1 VTSRALAP
9 IVALALLLPVGASQA
24 QVAFERAG
32 FRLTSIGERLTV
44 SGRVVDAS
52 RRPVATGSIRWRVAD
67 PSIAS
72 VTPQGVVVS
81 KKVGNTKL
89 WAVAGDD
96 SASALILVDQWAA
109 KFDFLPPSL
118 RLDAKGEKKPL
129 RIIVRDAGGFPI
141 ASQNRRVANC
151 RSLND
156 RVALLSQTGEVM
168 AVANGV
174 TWIRCADRGIADSA
188 RVEVRQRPVRATIAD
203 KSALAV
209 RVLGDTFRLR
219 INATDASGDPIAN
232 PQSTWASLNPT
243 IVSVDPLSGLA
254 RGVGMGTARIVAQAG
269 DVVDTISIG
278 IAQGAGLPVPANSD
292 TAIATRSLLPT
303 LRFTPTYPFV
313 GDTAPLQYAVRDPN
327 GVEIANA
334 RVELESSDT
343 SVFVVLSRGRI
354 LPKREGSA
362 YARGR
367 FGEIVDS
374 GQVIVRPRSVVN
386 FSRDSSNVEQR
397 AFVRPTFDTERLLR
411 LYAARRDTA
420 LKEIFDSTRIQ
431 GLKAPWLS
439 IAASAAM
446 GQAYHSFSDSTGKEN
461 RSGFVYGGGVDL
473 QAFKYFH
480 LGGEFRT
487 GSLTATG
494 TSGTELGLTEASG
507 TAAFSKPSFSAGV
520 SYTLRATREGP
531 SGPPAAAL
539 AIQQWTIPRVFVSFR
554 PAFIGGAIR
563 TIMGVNALVGGTYT
577 GYFDANGD
585 QLNPLPL
592 SMGGQAG
599 LEFTVRGFSIGML
612 YDVESFKFD
621 KVGTSERRDQFSTVR
636 LKAGWQYS
644 K

>member
-1 VTSRALAP
+1 
-9 IVALALLLPVGASQA
+9 VALTLALPLRATQG
-24 QVAFERAG
+24 QVQFERAG

-52 RRPVATGSIRWRVAD
+52 RRPVATSSIRWRVAD

-89 WAVAGDD
+89 WAVTGDD

-109 KFDFLPPSL
+109 KFDFIPAAL

-269 DVVDTISIG
+269 DVIDTISIG
-278 IAQGAGLPVPANSD
+278 IAQAAGLPVPANSD
-292 TAIATRSLLPT
+292 TAILNTRSLLPT

-313 GDTAPLQYAVRDPN
+313 GDTAPLQYAVRDPS
-327 GVEIANA
+327 GVEIQNA

-386 FSRDSSNVEQR
+386 FSRDSNNVEAR
-397 AFVRPTFDTERLLR
+397 PFVRPTFDVDGLNR

-420 LKEIFDSTRIQ
+420 LREIFDSTRIQ

-439 IAASAAM
+439 ISGSAAG

-461 RSGFVYGGGVDL
+461 RAGIVYGGGVDL
-473 QAFKYFH
+473 RAFKYFQ
-480 LGGEFRT
+480 LGGEFRK
-487 GSLTATG
+487 GSLTASG
-494 TSGTELGLTEASG
+494 TSGVELGVTEMGGS
-507 TAAFSKPSFSAGV
+507 AAFSRPSFAAGA
-520 SYTLRATREGP
+520 SYMKRATREGP
-531 SGPPAAAL
+531 SGPPSAAL
-539 AIQQWTIPRVFVSFR
+539 AIQQWTIPRIFVSFR
-554 PAFIGGAIR
+554 PAFIGGTIR
-563 TIMGVNALVGGTYT
+563 TIMGINALVGGTYT
-577 GYFDANGD
+577 GYFDESGN

-599 LEFTVRGFSIGML
+599 LEFNARGFTFGVL
-612 YDVESFKFD
+612 YDVESFKFE
-621 KVGTSERRDQFSTVR
+621 KVGTSERRDQFSTIR

-644 K
+644 R